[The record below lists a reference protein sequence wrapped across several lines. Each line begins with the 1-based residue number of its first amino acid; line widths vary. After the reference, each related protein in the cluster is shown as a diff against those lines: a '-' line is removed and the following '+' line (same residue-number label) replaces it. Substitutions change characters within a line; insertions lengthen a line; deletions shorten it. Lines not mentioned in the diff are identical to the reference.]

1 MTLMTHP
8 FNSTRSETI
17 MAEGGIDEASIQFNT
32 YRDNTFSCQSNCN
45 SVLFHSIRWLKE
57 ALMKHPFNSTLTE
70 IIHSFGILIVILY
83 YFIQSDGFDEASIQ
97 FNTYR
102 DNTFIWHSNCNSV
115 LFHSIRWLKEAL
127 MKHPFNSTLTEIIHS
142 FGILIV
148 ILYYFI
154 QSDGFDEASIQFN
167 TYRDNTFI
175 WHSNCNSVLFHS
187 IRWLKEALMKH
198 PFNST
203 LTEIIHSFGILIVI
217 LYYSIQSD
225 G

>member
-1 MTLMTHP
+1 
-8 FNSTRSETI
+8 
-17 MAEGGIDEASIQFNT
+17 MAEGGI
-32 YRDNTFSCQSNCN
+32 
-45 SVLFHSIRWLKE
+45 
-57 ALMKHPFNSTLTE
+57 
-70 IIHSFGILIVILY
+70 
-83 YFIQSDGFDEASIQ
+83 DEASIQ

-187 IRWLKEALMKH
+187 IRWLKD
-198 PFNST
+198 
-203 LTEIIHSFGILIVI
+203 GIDEP
-217 LYYSIQSD
+217 SIQFNTYRDNTFICQSNCNSVLSD
-225 G
+225 S